1 MRYKTKK
8 ILLIASAVLM
18 MQQAYALDDPT
29 RSRYDARIQKT
40 AYNEEDVVL
49 IRSANGY
56 TTEIVFD
63 KDEEVIKYGSGY
75 SDAWEFVHQANHFY
89 LKPKAPDANTN
100 MFITTNKRSYAFD
113 LRLVADKNQATYR
126 VKFTYPS
133 DEAAQKRMVDET
145 AVIEERLKTGLV
157 NPDSSGSGLLSV
169 VLGANYNY
177 SMSLGSKSTEI
188 APIEAYDN
196 QHFTVLRFKTNADF
210 PSVYRKTEKDG
221 EVIVNSHVENGAL
234 VIHGVYKELILRAGR
249 SVVGV
254 YNESYTGGG
263 TPVENGVSV
272 NGVER
277 VIKN

>member
-1 MRYKTKK
+1 MMKK
-8 ILLIASAVLM
+8 AKMLLIASALLM
-18 MQQAYALDDPT
+18 AQQVHALDDPT

-49 IRSANGY
+49 IRTVNGY
-56 TTEIVFD
+56 STEIIFD
-63 KDEEVIKYGSGY
+63 KDEIVKKFGSGY
-75 SDAWEFVHQANHFY
+75 SDAWDFVHEDNHFY

-100 MFITTNKRSYAFD
+100 LFITTNKRSYAFD

-126 VKFTYPS
+126 VKFIYPS
-133 DEAAQKRMVDET
+133 DEAERKRMVDET
-145 AVIEERLKTGLV
+145 AVVEERLNTGLV
-157 NPDSSGSGLLSV
+157 LPDTRGSGLSAV